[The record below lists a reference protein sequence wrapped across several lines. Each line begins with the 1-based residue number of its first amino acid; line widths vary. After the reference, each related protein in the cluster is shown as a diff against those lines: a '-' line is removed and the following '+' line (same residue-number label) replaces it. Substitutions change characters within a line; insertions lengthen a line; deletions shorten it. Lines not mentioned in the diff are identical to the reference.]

1 MAVISSLQAGLQVNS
16 TGNTKNTGQ
25 ISFSDA
31 NGFFPIYDGENTANG
46 VHSTGKLM
54 TGGVFLTINPSAGVA
69 GSVATLIKGEAA
81 TLSIEYNMANSAQ
94 FRFTL
99 TPLGSVTITSQ
110 WLSVGSE
117 HSVGVSY
124 DTTSGVTILSADGSA
139 HTTVANYALTSATA
153 FNQHTVFAS
162 NAMGANDL
170 TTTPTYNGII
180 DQVTTF
186 NSAPSA
192 ALLNSLTVD
201 PVGAASALSTH
212 LETQTIALASVNTG
226 IEFTAVGAVSV
237 ASPQAIYGIAVGD
250 TVTDSTTPGSIVGT
264 LHVQSIDSTGVITLD
279 GSIAAVIPKTDVL
292 VFAHSPSVSKQVALP
307 ISNPLSVLTGVST
320 GIQAG
325 DFVTG
330 FDIPANTKVTQ
341 VNDGSVTLSNSIG
354 STTVTQG
361 NPPQGVPE
369 SVLFTHVPSTANVT
383 STSATFTQTTGLT
396 LNSVAGIQI
405 GDIAISGSNN
415 SNIPAMDHVIGIDP
429 SSNLITL
436 ELPTKE
442 ATQGFY
448 DVTFVHSS
456 AANAKTANYTPT
468 QVSLTVSDVKGN
480 IQIGDILTDTED
492 NVNDLFT
499 TDLVVTNVLQDQTLH
514 TASVTLSGA
523 PSGDISTDHLTFTHT
538 TSVNAT
544 GTASGTLANPSSV
557 LTLNSSAGV
566 QVGDIV
572 VDVTNNANVYGTGS
586 GLHVSQIKGN
596 SITLSAAAITNSFS
610 GDTLSFV
617 HPPATTSSSP
627 AYTVVPPATSGTTI
641 TVLGYQLAADLTP
654 QGTTKLY
661 LNNTNGILANDWVTG
676 PNVPAGD
683 YVASVTDGDTLVL
696 NSGTTLTDPVGSKF
710 TFTHPTNANVQVVS
724 IKTNATGNVSYN
736 AGNTITITANINA
749 NTKTS
754 ATYTVATGDL
764 DPTSIANTETNI
776 ATSFVNA
783 NPSIGAFNLI
793 VGKAAGTINLVPQTG
808 TAQVL
813 PLATV
818 TESNSI
824 GIDENTI
831 ADFYNFSNIKTAA
844 STTTGANGGIATT
857 YDSQGSHITTVASTS
872 YAGAP
877 VSLATPQAHGPIYAE
892 LSSLNGTTAIY
903 NLFVDGSMVSNGV
916 LNSAGLTINVP
927 TTQATINSVTPS
939 AAGTISQ
946 VNNSGNGSISYQWA
960 SNAGVKDFT
969 QPIGQISLSL
979 NSVAINSVSATV
991 TNMSVNS
998 KNFMD
1003 PVQSV
1008 PMLETS
1014 TLNSQVYS
1022 VSGHIFDQ
1030 FNPNGAYGL
1039 TSDGTA
1045 WAQYTTQVALPN
1057 NDFSYTVAGS
1067 ATSDLTLSVEQ
1078 ANLSPVTQA
1087 APNAA
1092 IALDLVA
1099 SSMPAAWSTA
1109 KAMPFTVTIDVPS
1122 NATGVTFTPTSGV
1135 TLTSGAS
1142 TVGHTLTLTGT
1153 YTAPG
1158 GKGAVATSTPTLGT
1172 LNATLMNEFNN
1183 GGQFSMDTVSINGNA
1198 ATGQSLYFG
1207 MGETD
1212 VNGAYSIANLPVGS
1226 VSIKPFNNVSQVNP
1240 SSITV
1245 DDVLAV
1251 MTIAA
1256 GKGVPAGLGQVIG
1269 ASSNLLPSD
1278 YVAADFNIDGQVT
1291 AADALSMLNYIV
1303 SVNKS
1308 AAPAYVY
1315 MSASGNALVNTA
1327 ETATAVVAPA
1337 LTAVPTNLSPANAV
1351 LVTGTN
1357 KVIDIIGVLPGNV
1370 VSY

>member
-31 NGFFPIYDGENTANG
+31 NGFFPIYDGATTTTG
-46 VHSTGKLM
+46 TGKLM

-99 TPLGSVTITSQ
+99 TPLGSTTMSSQ

-139 HTTVANYALTSATA
+139 HTTVANYAITSATA

-170 TTTPTYNGII
+170 TTTPTYNGVI

-192 ALLNSLTVD
+192 ALLNTLTAD
-201 PVGAASALSTH
+201 PVGAASSMSTH
-212 LETQTIALASVNTG
+212 LETQTVALASVNTG
-226 IEFTAVGAVSV
+226 IHITLSTS
-237 ASPQAIYGIAVGD
+237 ASDATPQVIYGIATDDV
-250 TVTDSTTPGSIVGT
+250 VTDSTHPSYIPANTKVS
-264 LHVQSIDSTGVITLD
+264 
-279 GSIAAVIPKTDVL
+279 SIASNGTITFNQPIGTTDVPVTDIL
-292 VFAHSPSVSKQVALP
+292 VFTHSTSVSKSVTLP
-307 ISNPLSVLTGVST
+307 IASPLSVLTGIST

-330 FDIPANTKVTQ
+330 FDIPANTKVVQ
-341 VNDGSVTLSNSIG
+341 VVDNAVKLSNSIG
-354 STTVTQG
+354 STTTSG
-361 NPPQGVPE
+361 AEN
-369 SVLFTHVPSTANVT
+369 VLFTHVASTANVT
-383 STSATFTQTTGLT
+383 STGAT
-396 LNSVAGIQI
+396 LNDANTIYVNSLAGIQI
-405 GDIAISGSNN
+405 GDIAISGANN
-415 SNIPAMDHVIGIDP
+415 ANVPAMDHVIGFDKSTGIV
-429 SSNLITL
+429 TL
-436 ELPTKE
+436 EMPTIE
-442 ATQGFY
+442 TTPGQY

-456 AANAKTANYTPT
+456 AANAPG
-468 QVSLTVSDVKGN
+468 VSGSGASIVVGSVAGN
-480 IQIGDILTDTED
+480 IQVGDIVTDTATVASTK
-492 NVNDLFT
+492 N
-499 TDLVVTNVLQDQTLH
+499 LVVTNVSGTN
-514 TASVTLSGA
+514 VTLSGA
-523 PSGDISTDHLTFTHT
+523 PSSPVGTDALTFTHT
-538 TSVNAT
+538 TSTSTT
-544 GTASGTLANPSSV
+544 GSAAASSSV
-557 LTLNSSAGV
+557 LTLNSGSGV

-572 VDVTNNANVYGTGS
+572 VDVTNNAKVYGTGA
-586 GLHVSQIKGN
+586 GLTVSQIKGN
-596 SITLSAAAITNSFS
+596 SVTLSGTVPNAFT

-627 AYTVVPPATSGTTI
+627 AYTVVPPATSGTTT

-661 LNNTNGILANDWVTG
+661 LNSTNGILANDWVTG
-676 PNVPAGD
+676 PNIPAGD
-683 YVASVTDGDTLVL
+683 YVASVTDGDSLVL

-710 TFTHPTNANVQVVS
+710 TFTNPTNSNVQVVTIS
-724 IKTNATGNVSYN
+724 TNATGTVSYH
-736 AGNTITITANINA
+736 AGNTITITANVNA
-749 NTKTS
+749 NTQAS

-818 TESNSI
+818 TESNSV
-824 GIDENTI
+824 GINENII
-831 ADFYNFSNIKTAA
+831 ADFYNFSNIKPAA
-844 STTTGANGGIATT
+844 STFAGANGGTAST
-857 YDSQGSHITTVASTS
+857 YDSAGAHATTVASVS

-892 LSSLNGTTAIY
+892 LSSLDGTTAIY

-979 NSVAINSVSATV
+979 NSTAINSVSATV

-1135 TLTSGAS
+1135 TLTSSAS
-1142 TVGHTLTLTGT
+1142 TVGHTLTLSGT

-1212 VNGAYSIANLPVGS
+1212 ANGAYSIANLPVGS

-1269 ASSNLLPSD
+1269 ASTNLLPSD

>member
-31 NGFFPIYDGENTANG
+31 NGFFPLYDGIATDIG
-46 VHSTGKLM
+46 TGSTGKLM
-54 TGGVFLTINPSAGVA
+54 TGGAFLTINPSAGVA
-69 GSVATLIKGEAA
+69 GSIATLIKGEAA
-81 TLSIEYNMANSAQ
+81 TLSIEYNMANSSQ

-124 DTTSGVTILSADGSA
+124 DTTSGVTILSADGTA
-139 HTTVANYALTSATA
+139 HTTLANYATNSSTA
-153 FNQHTVFAS
+153 LNYHTVLFS
-162 NAMGANDL
+162 NSTGTTDL
-170 TTTPTYNGII
+170 TKTPTYNGII
-180 DQVTTF
+180 DQITTF
-186 NSAPSA
+186 NTAPSA
-192 ALLNSLTVD
+192 ALLNTLTSD
-201 PVGAASALSTH
+201 PVGAASALSNH
-212 LETQTIALASVNTG
+212 LETQTIELASVNKGITFAGSTTSTG
-226 IEFTAVGAVSV
+226 TS
-237 ASPQAIYGIAVGD
+237 QATYGIAVGD
-250 TVTDSTTPGSIVGT
+250 TVTDATTPFVTVAKVLSI
-264 LHVQSIDSTGVITLD
+264 SNAGVITLD
-279 GSIAAVIPKTDVL
+279 QAVTTQSTDVL
-292 VFAHSPSVSKQVALP
+292 VFKHSPSQSKQVTLSA
-307 ISNPLSVLTGVST
+307 NNSVLSGVST

-330 FDIPANTKVTQ
+330 FDVPANTKVTT
-341 VNDGSVTLSNSIG
+341 VSDGTVTLSNSIG
-354 STTVTQG
+354 STTTGSLQ
-361 NPPQGVPE
+361 N
-369 SVLFTHVPSTANVT
+369 VLFTHVASTANVLAQGVSLT
-383 STSATFTQTTGLT
+383 NDPLITTIA
-396 LNSVAGIQI
+396 LNSVSGIQI
-405 GDIAISGSNN
+405 GDIAISGANN
-415 SNIPAMDHVIGIDP
+415 ANIQAFDHVVGID
-429 SSNLITL
+429 STTNVVTL
-436 ELPTKE
+436 EMPAIVSGT
-442 ATQGFY
+442 F

-456 AANAKTANYTPT
+456 AATATAGTLSGAAIPVT
-468 QVSLTVSDVKGN
+468 TVAGN
-480 IQIGDILTDTED
+480 IQIGDIVTDTTARQYG
-492 NVNDLFT
+492 T
-499 TDLVVTNVLQDQTLH
+499 TKNLVVTDITPDNVI
-514 TASVTLSGA
+514 LSGTPGA
-523 PSGDISTDHLTFTHT
+523 IGSGDSLTFTHT
-538 TSVNAT
+538 TSVSTTGNAT
-544 GTASGTLANPSSV
+544 HSSSV

-572 VDVTNNANVYGTGS
+572 VDTTTNENVFGWAGHSLNNGLYVT
-586 GLHVSQIKGN
+586 QIKGN
-596 SITLSAAAITNSFS
+596 SVTLSDVVHYDFV
-610 GDTLSFV
+610 GDTLTFV

-627 AYTVVPPATSGTTI
+627 AYTVVPPATAGTTI
-641 TVLGYQLAADLTP
+641 TQLGYQLASDLTP
-654 QGTTKLY
+654 SGTTRLY
-661 LNNTNGILANDWVTG
+661 LNNTNGILDGDYVTG
-676 PNVPAGD
+676 PNIPAGD
-683 YVASVTDGDTLVL
+683 TVSGTPTADYVTLT
-696 NSGTTLTDPVGSKF
+696 SGTTLTDPVGSRF
-710 TFTHPTNANVQVVS
+710 TFTHPTNANVQVVTLQS
-724 IKTNATGNVSYN
+724 NATGSVSYT
-736 AGNTITITANINA
+736 AGNTITITANVNA

-813 PLATV
+813 PLASV
-818 TESNSI
+818 TESDSA
-824 GIDENTI
+824 GINENII
-831 ADFYNFSNIKTAA
+831 ANFYNFSNIKTVTQ
-844 STTTGANGGIATT
+844 STTGANGGTAQT
-857 YDSQGSHITTVASTS
+857 YDSTGVNQTSVASVS

-979 NSVAINSVSATV
+979 NSTAINSVSATV

-1135 TLTSGAS
+1135 TLTSSAS
-1142 TVGHTLTLTGT
+1142 TVGHTLTLSGT

-1269 ASSNLLPSD
+1269 ASTNLLPSD

>member
-1 MAVISSLQAGLQVNS
+1 M
-16 TGNTKNTGQ
+16 
-25 ISFSDA
+25 D
-31 NGFFPIYDGENTANG
+31 
-46 VHSTGKLM
+46 
-54 TGGVFLTINPSAGVA
+54 
-69 GSVATLIKGEAA
+69 
-81 TLSIEYNMANSAQ
+81 
-94 FRFTL
+94 
-99 TPLGSVTITSQ
+99 
-110 WLSVGSE
+110 
-117 HSVGVSY
+117 
-124 DTTSGVTILSADGSA
+124 
-139 HTTVANYALTSATA
+139 
-153 FNQHTVFAS
+153 
-162 NAMGANDL
+162 
-170 TTTPTYNGII
+170 
-180 DQVTTF
+180 
-186 NSAPSA
+186 
-192 ALLNSLTVD
+192 
-201 PVGAASALSTH
+201 
-212 LETQTIALASVNTG
+212 VNT
-226 IEFTAVGAVSV
+226 
-237 ASPQAIYGIAVGD
+237 QA
-250 TVTDSTTPGSIVGT
+250 
-264 LHVQSIDSTGVITLD
+264 
-279 GSIAAVIPKTDVL
+279 
-292 VFAHSPSVSKQVALP
+292 
-307 ISNPLSVLTGVST
+307 
-320 GIQAG
+320 
-325 DFVTG
+325 
-330 FDIPANTKVTQ
+330 
-341 VNDGSVTLSNSIG
+341 
-354 STTVTQG
+354 
-361 NPPQGVPE
+361 
-369 SVLFTHVPSTANVT
+369 
-383 STSATFTQTTGLT
+383 
-396 LNSVAGIQI
+396 
-405 GDIAISGSNN
+405 
-415 SNIPAMDHVIGIDP
+415 
-429 SSNLITL
+429 
-436 ELPTKE
+436 
-442 ATQGFY
+442 
-448 DVTFVHSS
+448 
-456 AANAKTANYTPT
+456 
-468 QVSLTVSDVKGN
+468 
-480 IQIGDILTDTED
+480 
-492 NVNDLFT
+492 
-499 TDLVVTNVLQDQTLH
+499 
-514 TASVTLSGA
+514 
-523 PSGDISTDHLTFTHT
+523 
-538 TSVNAT
+538 
-544 GTASGTLANPSSV
+544 
-557 LTLNSSAGV
+557 
-566 QVGDIV
+566 
-572 VDVTNNANVYGTGS
+572 
-586 GLHVSQIKGN
+586 
-596 SITLSAAAITNSFS
+596 
-610 GDTLSFV
+610 
-617 HPPATTSSSP
+617 
-627 AYTVVPPATSGTTI
+627 
-641 TVLGYQLAADLTP
+641 
-654 QGTTKLY
+654 
-661 LNNTNGILANDWVTG
+661 
-676 PNVPAGD
+676 
-683 YVASVTDGDTLVL
+683 
-696 NSGTTLTDPVGSKF
+696 
-710 TFTHPTNANVQVVS
+710 
-724 IKTNATGNVSYN
+724 
-736 AGNTITITANINA
+736 
-749 NTKTS
+749 S

-818 TESNSI
+818 TESNSV
-824 GIDENTI
+824 GINENII

-844 STTTGANGGIATT
+844 PTFAGANGGTAST
-857 YDSQGSHITTVASTS
+857 YDSAGAHATTVASVS

-892 LSSLNGTTAIY
+892 LSSLDGTTAIY

-979 NSVAINSVSATV
+979 NSTAINSVSATV

-1135 TLTSGAS
+1135 TLTSSAS
-1142 TVGHTLTLTGT
+1142 TVGHTLTLSGT

-1212 VNGAYSIANLPVGS
+1212 ANGAYSIANLPVGS

-1251 MTIAA
+1251 MSIAA

-1269 ASSNLLPSD
+1269 ASTNLLPSD
-1278 YVAADFNIDGQVT
+1278 YVAADFNNDGQVT

>member
-31 NGFFPIYDGENTANG
+31 NGFFPIYDGATTTTG
-46 VHSTGKLM
+46 TGKLM

-99 TPLGSVTITSQ
+99 TPLGSTTMSSQ

-124 DTTSGVTILSADGSA
+124 DTTSGVTILSADGSDN
-139 HTTVANYALTSATA
+139 TTVANYAITSATA

-170 TTTPTYNGII
+170 ITTPTYNGVI

-192 ALLNSLTVD
+192 ALLNTLTAD
-201 PVGAASALSTH
+201 PVGAASSMSTH
-212 LETQTIALASVNTG
+212 LETQTVALASVNTG
-226 IEFTAVGAVSV
+226 IHIRQGTS
-237 ASPQAIYGIAVGD
+237 ASDATPQVIYGIATDDV
-250 TVTDSTTPGSIVGT
+250 VTDSTHPSYIPANTKVSSIASSGT
-264 LHVQSIDSTGVITLD
+264 ITFNQSIGT
-279 GSIAAVIPKTDVL
+279 TDVPVTDTL
-292 VFAHSPSVSKQVALP
+292 VFTHSTSVSKLVTFP
-307 ISNPLSVLTGVST
+307 IPSPLSVLTGIST
-320 GIQAG
+320 GIEAG

-330 FDIPANTKVTQ
+330 FDIPANTTVQKV
-341 VNDGSVTLSNSIG
+341 NAGSVTLSNSIG
-354 STTVTQG
+354 STTITG
-361 NPPQGVPE
+361 AEN
-369 SVLFTHVPSTANVT
+369 VLFTHVASTANVT
-383 STSATFTQTTGLT
+383 STGATLHHANTIYV
-396 LNSVAGIQI
+396 NSLAGIQI
-405 GDIAISGSNN
+405 GDIAISGANN
-415 SNIPAMDHVIGIDP
+415 ANVPAMDHVIGFDKSTGIV
-429 SSNLITL
+429 TL
-436 ELPTKE
+436 EMQTIETTPG
-442 ATQGFY
+442 QY

-456 AANAKTANYTPT
+456 AANAPGAPGGSGASI
-468 QVSLTVSDVKGN
+468 VVGPVAGN
-480 IQIGDILTDTED
+480 IQVGDIVTDTATGD
-492 NVNDLFT
+492 IGFT
-499 TDLVVTNVLQDQTLH
+499 KNLVVTNVSGTNVTLSGAH
-514 TASVTLSGA
+514 VTLSGA
-523 PSGDISTDHLTFTHT
+523 PLSPVGTDALTFTHT
-538 TSVNAT
+538 TSTSTT
-544 GTASGTLANPSSV
+544 GSAAALSSV
-557 LTLNSSAGV
+557 LTLNSGSGV

-572 VDVTNNANVYGTGS
+572 VDVTNNANVYGTGA
-586 GLHVSQIKGN
+586 GLTVSQIKGN
-596 SITLSAAAITNSFS
+596 SVTLSGTVPNAFT

-627 AYTVVPPATSGTTI
+627 AYTVVPPATSGTTT

-661 LNNTNGILANDWVTG
+661 LNSTNGILANDWVTG
-676 PNVPAGD
+676 PNIPAGD
-683 YVASVTDGDTLVL
+683 FVASVTDGDSLVL

-710 TFTHPTNANVQVVS
+710 TFTHPTNSNVQVVTIS
-724 IKTNATGNVSYN
+724 TNATGTVSYH
-736 AGNTITITANINA
+736 AGNTITITANVDA
-749 NTKTS
+749 NTQAS

-818 TESNSI
+818 TESNSV
-824 GIDENTI
+824 GINENII

-844 STTTGANGGIATT
+844 PTVTGANGGTAYT
-857 YDSQGSHITTVASTS
+857 YDSAGAHATTVASVS

-892 LSSLNGTTAIY
+892 LSSLDGTTAIY

-979 NSVAINSVSATV
+979 NSTAINSVSATV

-1067 ATSDLTLSVEQ
+1067 ATSDLKLSVEQ

-1135 TLTSGAS
+1135 TLTSSAS
-1142 TVGHTLTLTGT
+1142 TVGHTLTLSGT

-1212 VNGAYSIANLPVGS
+1212 ANGAYSIANLPVGS

-1269 ASSNLLPSD
+1269 ASTNLLPSD
-1278 YVAADFNIDGQVT
+1278 YVAADFNNDGQVT